1 MSQIGQASS
10 LLNNCNLE
18 STVSGKK
25 LPQQQQPQPQQQL
38 QQTLLTNNPLA
49 DSSKTSDEIIKA
61 KLNAVSSVK
70 TLGILFLF
78 FFNPVFPPEANI
90 LIPGYPSSRIDQ
102 MWYTVFR
109 AK

>member
-18 STVSGKK
+18 STASGKK
-25 LPQQQQPQPQQQL
+25 LPQQQQPQQQQQQQL

-49 DSSKTSDEIIKA
+49 DSSKTTDEIIKA

-78 FFNPVFPPEANI
+78 LF
-90 LIPGYPSSRIDQ
+90 
-102 MWYTVFR
+102 
-109 AK
+109 